1 MKRTVSSIVIAGLLL
16 TPIHFLSTEQPVS
29 AQTVSSYDAAVKQ
42 GEKVKAITS
51 SLNTSINQ
59 GIIKKVNIDYDLL
72 VPEVKKLEQSI
83 GKVSGSTNR
92 KKLEATYLVPAKVAI
107 ERVIYEVSQYRLM
120 LLLLDWRYGIG
131 PDAAEYENMMLKLER
146 LKERAAHIKQT
157 GGYKELPPAIDA
169 ELRKIEAEIQG
180 FIVDF
185 RVDEYNRAMNAGNLA
200 QMNEIYDHLTKQV
213 KLAQQRIGK
222 VSGSKNRQKLND
234 EHVVPAKVII
244 ERSIYEISQYRLLNV
259 ISNHVAKGD
268 IESAKQGLATLE
280 RLKERAVKIKEA
292 GGYAP
297 LPQSI
302 QQKLKEKEASVLAQ
316 IKDSEVISIN

>member
-1 MKRTVSSIVIAGLLL
+1 MKITISSIVIAGLLL
-16 TPIHFLSTEQPVS
+16 TPVHFLSTGQPVS
-29 AQTVSSYDAAVKQ
+29 AQTVSNYDAAVKQ

-51 SLNTSINQ
+51 SLNISINQ

-169 ELRKIEAEIQG
+169 ELRKTEADIQG
-180 FIVDF
+180 FIADF

-302 QQKLKEKEASVLAQ
+302 QQKLKDKEASVLAQ